1 MWKIF
6 FTYRDKSKCTVTG
19 KGIITPELAVKCF
32 YRYGLHAT
40 ESIYQQYPKKDHEP
54 VPLEEK
60 IRELGVDATEM
71 KTAVLQAETLLDRMK
86 GEGEMLN
93 IIQNDFETANTTY
106 LDEDKVNLVV
116 ESVIE
121 TIKKGLPEEAQTVEA
136 LEFITDRIKERVKE
150 KRVEL

>member
-1 MWKIF
+1 
-6 FTYRDKSKCTVTG
+6 
-19 KGIITPELAVKCF
+19 
-32 YRYGLHAT
+32 
-40 ESIYQQYPKKDHEP
+40 
-54 VPLEEK
+54 
-60 IRELGVDATEM
+60 
-71 KTAVLQAETLLDRMK
+71 
-86 GEGEMLN
+86 MLN

-121 TIKKGLPEEAQTVEA
+121 TIKKGLPEEAQTVEV

>member
-6 FTYRDKSKCTVTG
+6 FNYKDKSRCTVRG
-19 KGIITPELAVKCF
+19 KGTITPELAV
-32 YRYGLHAT
+32 
-40 ESIYQQYPKKDHEP
+40 
-54 VPLEEK
+54 
-60 IRELGVDATEM
+60 
-71 KTAVLQAETLLDRMK
+71 LQ
-86 GEGEMLN
+86 GEGEWEMLN
-93 IIQNDFETANTTY
+93 IIQNDFKTSETTF

-150 KRVEL
+150 KRIEL

>member
-1 MWKIF
+1 MWRIF
-6 FTYRDKSKCTVTG
+6 FTYSDKSRCTVKG

-32 YRYGLHAT
+32 YRYGLHAA

-60 IRELGVDATEM
+60 IQELGVDATEM
-71 KTAVLQAETLLDRMK
+71 KTAVLQAETLLDRMQGK
-86 GEGEMLN
+86 SN
-93 IIQNDFETANTTY
+93 IIQNDFEPANTTY

>member
-1 MWKIF
+1 
-6 FTYRDKSKCTVTG
+6 
-19 KGIITPELAVKCF
+19 
-32 YRYGLHAT
+32 
-40 ESIYQQYPKKDHEP
+40 
-54 VPLEEK
+54 
-60 IRELGVDATEM
+60 
-71 KTAVLQAETLLDRMK
+71 
-86 GEGEMLN
+86 MLN

-121 TIKKGLPEEAQTVEA
+121 TIKKGLPEEAQTAEA